1 LVSVSSPV
9 GYSRATDHG
18 RLFFDLVRFH
28 SGAHRSGSRD
38 GGSGAAGE
46 EPQAEA
52 LLVLAKLML
61 AARPHSP

>member
-1 LVSVSSPV
+1 MNYKTYFLL
-9 GYSRATDHG
+9 T
-18 RLFFDLVRFH
+18 FFLIMETNIPFH